1 MDVVHPDDKKTP
13 LPFEHKLT
21 GPMSPGSV
29 LHVHGKI
36 NNPAFRVD
44 IDFLE
49 GYAGSAGGKTVF
61 QLSLKFDDSSMVMN
75 SKINGFWGKEE
86 KVTMP
91 FKAGMPFDVKARA
104 TSECWEVYCANTK
117 LHTYAHRVPFGPIDI
132 IDVNGEAVLN
142 GFHYA
147 DGCGVTLPHERK
159 FSPNLQYN
167 QHLILFGYAF
177 GDSWQV
183 ELTDN
188 GGNVIFQFVAN
199 YKQKSVTR
207 NANIGGNWGQEER
220 GGQFPFQ
227 RDRGFDLSIANLP
240 AGIQMIANN
249 ARFGTFAHRTP
260 NPISDYTGLKIS
272 GDVNM
277 VMVRIA

>member
-1 MDVVHPDDKKTP
+1 
-13 LPFEHKLT
+13 
-21 GPMSPGSV
+21 MSPGSV

-142 GFHYA
+142 
-147 DGCGVTLPHERK
+147 D
-159 FSPNLQYN
+159 